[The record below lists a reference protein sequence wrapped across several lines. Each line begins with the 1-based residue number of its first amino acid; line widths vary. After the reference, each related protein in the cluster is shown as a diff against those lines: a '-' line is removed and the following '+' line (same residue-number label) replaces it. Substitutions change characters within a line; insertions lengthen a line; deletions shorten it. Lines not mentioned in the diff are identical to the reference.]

1 MRILIP
7 LAAALLGTGIVASG
21 VVADT
26 VKQTI
31 QLAKV
36 DVTQVAA
43 GYRASKVIGSA
54 VVNDANESI
63 GSIDDLLVSQDGKDT
78 FVVLS
83 VGGFLGLGSK
93 LVVVPYTSL
102 QFGDKVI
109 LPGGSKDGLMQLP
122 AFQYATK

>member
-1 MRILIP
+1 MKVWLP
-7 LAAALLGTGIVASG
+7 LAVALLGTAMVASG
-21 VVADT
+21 AVADT

-43 GYRASKVIGSA
+43 GYRASKVIGSS

-63 GSIDDLLVSQDGKDT
+63 GSIDDLLVSQDGKET
-78 FVVLS
+78 FAVLS

-93 LVVVPYTSL
+93 LDASINVLDRLGVAEMIGENSP
-102 QFGDKVI
+102 FAIG
-109 LPGGSKDGLMQLP
+109 
-122 AFQYATK
+122 A

>member
-1 MRILIP
+1 MKIWVP
-7 LAAALLGTGIVASG
+7 LAVALLGTAIVANG
-21 VVADT
+21 GVADT

-43 GYRASKVIGSA
+43 GYRASKEIGSA

-78 FVVLS
+78 FAVLS
-83 VGGFLGLGSK
+83 VGGFLGIGSK
-93 LVVVPYTSL
+93 LVVLPYTSL
-102 QFGDKVI
+102 QFGDKVV

-122 AFQYATK
+122 AFKYATK

>member
-1 MRILIP
+1 MKVWIP
-7 LAAALLGTGIVASG
+7 LAVALFGTAMVMNGTA
-21 VVADT
+21 ADT

-63 GSIDDLLVSQDGKDT
+63 GSIDDLLVSEAGKET

-83 VGGFLGLGSK
+83 VGGFLGIGSK
-93 LVVVPYTSL
+93 LVVVPYSSL
-102 QFGDKVI
+102 QFGDKVV

-122 AFQYATK
+122 AFKYATK

>member
-1 MRILIP
+1 MKVWVP
-7 LAAALLGTGIVASG
+7 LAAAFLGAAMVANG
-21 VVADT
+21 TAADT

-36 DVTQVAA
+36 DVTQLAA

-78 FVVLS
+78 FAVLS
-83 VGGFLGLGSK
+83 VGGFLGMGSK

-102 QFGDKVI
+102 QFGDKVV
-109 LPGGSKDGLMQLP
+109 LPAGSKDGLMQLP
-122 AFQYATK
+122 EFKYATK